1 MIFSFE
7 PPADWNNKVDNV
19 FQTVEFASCLKML
32 NQTVIFGKSPN
43 SQVTISLVGSNS
55 LKTLLSRANIYCSN
69 VSKSEVVNIKKHLK
83 KLGIPF
89 MRIGNTMT
97 GPTKNLD
104 LDLPIKRHT
113 FILNL
118 STGVEQIWEKFS
130 KKARNAVRKS
140 EKAGVKVRQLKT
152 LKDIEKYCSLSNDSG
167 IRIRQKRKTYSLYP
181 SSFFKE
187 VFSVMVPEG
196 MAKFVGAFYKDSL
209 IAGGLFLVYGNR
221 SIYYHGA
228 SKRLYSKMQ
237 GPSAIQWFNILDSK
251 KQGTK
256 LYDLGGSTPGLDS
269 NDSRYFVHKFK
280 KQWGGESSYF
290 YNKEIILSKYAYWV
304 QDKIISKIWMYAQ
317 PAINKIINNE

>member
-89 MRIGNTMT
+89 MRIGNTMI

-167 IRIRQKRKTYSLYP
+167 IRIRQKRKTYS
-181 SSFFKE
+181 FWN
-187 VFSVMVPEG
+187 FS
-196 MAKFVGAFYKDSL
+196 
-209 IAGGLFLVYGNR
+209 
-221 SIYYHGA
+221 
-228 SKRLYSKMQ
+228 
-237 GPSAIQWFNILDSK
+237 
-251 KQGTK
+251 
-256 LYDLGGSTPGLDS
+256 
-269 NDSRYFVHKFK
+269 FK
-280 KQWGGESSYF
+280 KPNFS
-290 YNKEIILSKYAYWV
+290 
-304 QDKIISKIWMYAQ
+304 
-317 PAINKIINNE
+317 